1 MELQIGESYLFHTI
15 TNKSF
20 TSTVISLTEK
30 SVSCN
35 VLGESSIT
43 CMPLEFIQNSFCLSS
58 LIPGNRYTFFT
69 HDRSFDANFI
79 DILEKN
85 KRQTLR
91 VDNMNSDKFPN
102 CVHTMSLFTVKK
114 IKML

>member
-15 TNKSF
+15 TDKSF
-20 TSTVISLTEK
+20 TSTVISVTET
-30 SVSCN
+30 SMSCN
-35 VLGESSIT
+35 VSGESSIT
-43 CMPLEFIQNSFCLSS
+43 CMPINFIQNSFCLSR
-58 LIPGNRYTFFT
+58 LIPGKRYTFFT

-79 DILEKN
+79 DILEKS

-102 CVHTMSLFTVKK
+102 CFHTMPLLTVKK
-114 IKML
+114 IKEL